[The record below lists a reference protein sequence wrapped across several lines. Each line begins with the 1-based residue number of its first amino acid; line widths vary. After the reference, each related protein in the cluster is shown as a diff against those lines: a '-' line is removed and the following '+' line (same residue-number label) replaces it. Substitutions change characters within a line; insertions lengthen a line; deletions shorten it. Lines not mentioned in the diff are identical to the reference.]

1 MGRVGSGVAC
11 ASCVAALRL
20 YRDMLLCAIPPSGC
34 VAGGGAGVAIAA
46 VFAFLT
52 DLYLEYFAGACTA
65 GAGVLSVIVVMAG
78 FSGYFFRFRSSFAQD
93 RPSRAV
99 HCRPLYVWYFSTY
112 YNYRGFPRDVV
123 CLWEGGGGGQNVS
136 KVGESGES
144 TTGKF
149 KVVMSWLAHQKL
161 NEAA

>member
-65 GAGVLSVIVVMAG
+65 GAGALSVIVAMAG
-78 FSGYFFRFRSSFAQD
+78 FSGYFFDFVRRLRKIGLRAQCIADPYTYGIFRLIQLS
-93 RPSRAV
+93 
-99 HCRPLYVWYFSTY
+99 WFSEGCCVFVE
-112 YNYRGFPRDVV
+112 RGWGRTK
-123 CLWEGGGGGQNVS
+123 CLQGR
-136 KVGESGES
+136 
-144 TTGKF
+144 
-149 KVVMSWLAHQKL
+149 
-161 NEAA
+161 

>member
-65 GAGVLSVIVVMAG
+65 GAGALSVIVAMAG
-78 FSGYFFRFRSSFAQD
+78 FSGYFFDFVRRLRKIGLRAQCIADPYTYGIFRLITIIVVF
-93 RPSRAV
+93 
-99 HCRPLYVWYFSTY
+99 
-112 YNYRGFPRDVV
+112 RGMLCV
-123 CLWEGGGGGQNVS
+123 CGKG
-136 KVGESGES
+136 VGED
-144 TTGKF
+144 K
-149 KVVMSWLAHQKL
+149 MSPR
-161 NEAA
+161 